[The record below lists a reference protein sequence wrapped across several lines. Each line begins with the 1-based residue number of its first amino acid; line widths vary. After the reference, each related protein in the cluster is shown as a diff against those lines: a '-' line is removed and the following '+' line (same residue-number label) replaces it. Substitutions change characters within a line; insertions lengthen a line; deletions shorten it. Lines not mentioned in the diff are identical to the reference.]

1 MAAGAHNQTNPAGT
15 GTDLPDLPEIIA
27 AAQRR
32 YAGCRGK
39 KIMRV
44 AVFAAVACLSIR
56 VAEGDTS
63 NSQPPTGSKS
73 FDSSQNTNPS
83 KTSSE
88 VSENQTKLE
97 EIIVTATK
105 TGAMSA
111 QKTPIAL
118 SAFSGAELQR
128 SQTVNLKD
136 LVASAPGLNI
146 AQSLANTEI
155 YIRGIGTNNVNAGSD
170 PDVTMQVDGVYIA
183 RPSVTTNDFADI
195 GRIEVLRGPQGTL
208 YGRNAV
214 GGTINIV
221 SKQPSDTLTGQNT
234 LTLGN
239 YAAVEYQS
247 YISGPLIP
255 HVLQA
260 SLAVTY
266 LRHNAYLENIV
277 PTGNDISSAN
287 HGGVRGQLRWEA
299 SEDITATTRFD
310 WTVVSENI
318 NSYSELIAPPAA
330 LYGPNGTRS
339 VPLAT
344 PLANSLIGSFST
356 VALNTPNRESAR
368 NGGISED
375 IDWDFSPNLSLKSI
389 SAYRKESFNLVV
401 DSDNTEL
408 PSTVN
413 HQVDNENQ
421 VSQEFD
427 LKAHYSA
434 FDAIGGLY
442 YFHENDDFSVSSK
455 TLGPLT
461 HATPRI
467 PSDSYAAFAQGVYHV
482 LPTVN
487 LTLGYRYTLEDKH
500 LDQNFMRTIGGIEL
514 PGFPFLGSTTRHFT
528 GRTPKFGIDWQVS
541 PDAMLYASATRGYKS
556 GGINYGATTVAAE
569 SFNPESIWSYET
581 GLKSEWLDHT
591 LRANLTGFYYDYKNL
606 QVQSLLSPGNVAIGN
621 AATATVKGIEA
632 EINARPTPDWLLT
645 ANLTYLDARYGQF
658 PAASVPAGLAPYVAA
673 NQLINA
679 NPPGSPAAPTF
690 VFNAS
695 GKMLDAA
702 PKYTVFVAAQ
712 RDFTLRN
719 GAGAYVR
726 AEYYWQDRVYYDPTN
741 VAVQSQGAYA
751 LVNAFIGYDTAD
763 HLWQTQLWGKNL
775 ANKGYFITTAANG
788 NAPSGLIAAPRTF
801 GVSLTRRFGGG

>member
-1 MAAGAHNQTNPAGT
+1 MNTYAKHSLLGT
-15 GTDLPDLPEIIA
+15 GSSLALLLCVGWGAASLPQSA
-27 AAQRR
+27 AA
-32 YAGCRGK
+32 AETTVGTT
-39 KIMRV
+39 
-44 AVFAAVACLSIR
+44 AADS
-56 VAEGDTS
+56 
-63 NSQPPTGSKS
+63 TG
-73 FDSSQNTNPS
+73 
-83 KTSSE
+83 
-88 VSENQTKLE
+88 LE

-105 TGAMSA
+105 TGAMSV

-118 SAFSGAELQR
+118 SAFSEGELQK
-128 SQTVNLKD
+128 SQIVSLKD
-136 LVASAPGLNI
+136 LVSSAPGLSI
-146 AQSLANTEI
+146 GQSLSNPEI
-155 YIRGIGTNNVNAGSD
+155 YIRGVGTNNVNAGSD

-183 RPSVTTNDFADI
+183 RPAATTNDFADI

-234 LTLGN
+234 LTVGN
-239 YAAVEYQS
+239 YAEVQYQS
-247 YISGPLIP
+247 YISGPLVP
-255 HVLQA
+255 QVLQA

-266 LRHNAYLENIV
+266 LRHNSYLENIV
-277 PTGNDISSAN
+277 PTGNDINSAN

-299 SEDITATTRFD
+299 NDNITATTRFD
-310 WTVVSENI
+310 WTIVSDNV
-318 NSYSELIAPPAA
+318 NSYSELIAPPPS
-330 LYGPNGTRS
+330 LYGAGGSRS

-344 PLANSLIGSFST
+344 PLANSLIGNFQT
-356 VALNTPNRESAR
+356 VALNTPNREWAR

-375 IDWDFSPNLSLKSI
+375 IDWTFSPNLSLKSI
-389 SAYRKESFNLVV
+389 SAYRKESYTTLV

-413 HQVDNENQ
+413 TQNEQENQ

-427 LKAHYSA
+427 LRAHYSA

-442 YFHENDDFSVSSK
+442 YFRENDVFKVASK
-455 TLGPLT
+455 TLGPLIQ
-461 HATPRI
+461 ATPRI

-500 LDQNFMRTIGGIEL
+500 LDQNFMRTIGGIEA
-514 PGFPFLGSTTRHFT
+514 PGFPFLGGTTRHFT
-528 GRTPKFGIDWQVS
+528 GSTPKFGIDWQVT

-556 GGINYGATTVAAE
+556 GGINYAAATVAAE

-581 GLKSEWLDHT
+581 GLKSEWFDHT

-606 QVQSLLSPGNVAIGN
+606 QVQSLLGPGTVAIGN
-621 AATATVKGIEA
+621 AASATVKGIEA
-632 EINARPTPDWLLT
+632 EITARPTPDWQLT
-645 ANLTYLDARYGQF
+645 ANLTYLDARYNKF
-658 PAASVPAGLAPYVAA
+658 PASSVPAVVAPYVPA
-673 NQLINA
+673 NLLINA

-695 GKMLDAA
+695 GKTLDAA
-702 PKYTVFVAAQ
+702 PKYTVFVAPQ

-726 AEYYWQDRVYYDPTN
+726 AEYYWQARVYYDPTN
-741 VAVQSQGAYA
+741 VAVQSQGAYG
-751 LVNAFIGYDTAD
+751 LVNAFVGYNSAD

-788 NAPSGLIAAPRTF
+788 NAPSGLIGAPRTF
-801 GVSLTRRFGGG
+801 GVSVTRRFGD

>member
-1 MAAGAHNQTNPAGT
+1 MAAGAQNPTNPAGT
-15 GTDLPDLPEIIA
+15 GTDLSDLLEIIA
-27 AAQRR
+27 TARR
-32 YAGCRGK
+32 RPAGCRGK
-39 KIMRV
+39 KVMRI
-44 AVFAAVACLSIR
+44 AVFAAVACLSVRI
-56 VAEGDTS
+56 AQADTS
-63 NSQPPTGSKS
+63 NSQPPTDPKS
-73 FDSSQNTNPS
+73 SDISQNTNPS

-97 EIIVTATK
+97 EIVVTATK
-105 TGAMSA
+105 TSAMSA

-136 LVASAPGLNI
+136 LVASAPGLSI
-146 AQSLANTEI
+146 GQSTANSEI
-155 YIRGIGTNNVNAGSD
+155 YIRGIGTNNIGAGSD

-183 RPSVTTNDFADI
+183 RPSATTNDFADI
-195 GRIEVLRGPQGTL
+195 DRIEVLRGPQGTL

-214 GGTINIV
+214 GGTINII

-234 LTLGN
+234 LTVGN
-239 YAAVEYQS
+239 YAAVEYQG
-247 YISGPLIP
+247 YISGPLVP
-255 HVLQA
+255 QVLQA

-277 PTGNDISSAN
+277 PTGNDVNSAN

-310 WTVVSENI
+310 WTVVDENV
-318 NSYSELIAPPAA
+318 NSFSELLAPPPS
-330 LYGPNGTRS
+330 LYGAGGSRS
-339 VPLAT
+339 VPLPT
-344 PLANSLIGSFST
+344 PLANSLIGSFDT
-356 VALNTPNRESAR
+356 VALNTRNRVWAR

-375 IDWDFSPNLSLKSI
+375 IDWTFSPNLSLKSI
-389 SAYRKESFNLVV
+389 SAYRKDKFRIAV

-408 PSTVN
+408 PSTIN
-413 HQVDNENQ
+413 TQNEREDQ

-442 YFHENDDFSVSSK
+442 YFHENDDAEIVSQ
-455 TLGPLT
+455 TPGPLIT
-461 HATPRI
+461 ATPKTTAN
-467 PSDSYAAFAQGVYHV
+467 SYAAFAQGVYHV

-487 LTLGYRYTLEDKH
+487 LTVGYRYTLEDKH

-514 PGFPFLGSTTRHFT
+514 PGFPFIGSSTRHFH
-528 GRTPKFGIDWQVS
+528 GSTPKFGIDWQLT
-541 PDAMLYASATRGYKS
+541 PQAMLYASATRGYKS
-556 GGINYGATTVAAE
+556 GGINYAAATVAAE
-569 SFNPESIWSYET
+569 TFDPETIWSYES
-581 GLKSEWLDHT
+581 GIKSEWLDHR
-591 LRANLTGFYYDYKNL
+591 LRVNVTGFVYDYKNL
-606 QVQSLLSPGNVAIGN
+606 QVQSLLGPGNIAIGN
-621 AATATVKGIEA
+621 AASAKVKGIET
-632 EINARPTPDWLLT
+632 EITARPTPNWQLT
-645 ANLTYLDARYGQF
+645 VNLTYLDATYDQF
-658 PAASVPAGLAPYVAA
+658 PAASVPAVVAPFIAA
-673 NQLINA
+673 NQLINS
-679 NPPGSPAAPTF
+679 NPPGSPAAPSF
-690 VFNAS
+690 VFNAA
-695 GKMLDAA
+695 GKTLDAA
-702 PKYTVFVAAQ
+702 PKYTVFLAAQ
-712 RDFTLRN
+712 RDFALQN

-801 GVSLTRRFGGG
+801 GVSLTRRFGG